1 MKGKKNR
8 EINIFSVSFLDVLA
22 NTIGGLAFLLIFTAL
37 MIGIIVF
44 GPPIITTQK
53 LPDGYHQKEYTV
65 WLGAREGLGKFH
77 WSFGEGERPKG
88 LQLDSTDGKLS
99 GVLAL
104 ASKDGGRKTFEFTIV
119 CESRT
124 DTVKKKP
131 DSPQVKKSSPPD
143 TTKAKEPPKLT
154 DRKFQLTVR
163 RQAPIDVEPLRILTG
178 KDLPAAFLRQPYPL
192 AFAAEG
198 GQTPYRW
205 TASGDFPAGLN
216 LTAEGRITGAPS
228 QARRFRFN
236 VTVATPQGE
245 SRSDTVSLAVSEK
258 YPPPPPVPPLRVLT
272 QRIPDA
278 VAERN
283 YYLTL
288 AAQGGTPP
296 YTWSANGIPNW
307 LQANSNATAFAGRPG
322 LLDIDSSRVIWQVTD
337 SRNSSAQSDPM
348 KLEVLPPAGRR
359 PPPLR
364 IKTQSLPDA
373 RVAQAY
379 ELAVA
384 VEGGF
389 PPYTWTSSAAV
400 TAIGVSFAA
409 TDGALRG
416 TPTRAGNFSFPITVT
431 DVANQQATVDLQLR
445 VHPPLLPLQILTN
458 EKAPEGRAGQ
468 SYNLALSAVGGF
480 PPYRWQF
487 TSGELPSGL
496 TLDESSGRIS
506 GTLMRAGTWRS
517 QLAVTD
523 AAGQSPEDRLALEMI
538 ILTSRGVRQLI
549 ITTKALPT
557 LLAGES
563 ADVTLAC
570 EGGAEPYQWQTP
582 NALPDGVRL
591 ESGRIV
597 GEPSSAGTYD
607 VKLIVNDASGETATA
622 MFKLVVKNMVP
633 KWLAWLLGALLGLAF
648 LLLVW
653 LIPAYLKNRRALNP
667 QPLRILTDAIPNARA
682 SCDYTV
688 QLACIGGSPPYRWR
702 VTDGELPPGLQLT
715 PEGKI
720 LGRPFENI
728 GVDKTKDVPFTVEV
742 KDDLGAT
749 ATQRL

>member
-44 GPPIITTQK
+44 GPPVITTQK

-77 WSFGEGERPKG
+77 WSFGEGARPRG
-88 LQLDSTDGKLS
+88 LQLDSTEGKLS
-99 GVLAL
+99 GVLVL
-104 ASKDGGRKTFEFTIV
+104 ADHDGSKKIFEFTII

-124 DTVKKKP
+124 DTVRKQP
-131 DSPQVKKSSPPD
+131 ASAQGPAQLSAD
-143 TTKAKEPPKLT
+143 TTKTKEPPKLT
-154 DRKFQLTVR
+154 NRKFQLTVR
-163 RQAPIDVEPLRILTG
+163 RQAPIDVEPLRILTESS
-178 KDLPAAFLRQPYPL
+178 LPAAFLRQPYPL

-216 LTAEGRITGAPS
+216 LTSEGKITGAPS
-228 QARRFRFN
+228 DARRFTFN

-245 SRSDTVSLAVSEK
+245 SQSDTFSLAVSEQ

-272 QRIPDA
+272 RRIPDA
-278 VAERN
+278 VAQRD

-296 YTWSANGIPNW
+296 YTWSASGIPNW
-307 LQANSNATAFAGRPG
+307 LRANSNAAAFAGKPG

-348 KLEVLPPAGRR
+348 KLDVLPPAGRR

-389 PPYTWTSSAAV
+389 PPYTWTSSAAS
-400 TAIGVSFAA
+400 TAIGVSFIS
-409 TDGALRG
+409 TEGALRG
-416 TPTRAGNFSFPITVT
+416 TPTRAGNFSFPIIVT
-431 DVANQQATVDLQLR
+431 DAANQQASAELQLHIR
-445 VHPPLLPLQILTN
+445 PALLPIEILTN

-468 SYNLALSAVGGF
+468 PYNLALSAVGGY
-480 PPYRWQF
+480 PPYRWQL
-487 TSGELPSGL
+487 TAGELPSGL
-496 TLDESSGRIS
+496 TLNDSTGRIS
-506 GTLMRAGTWRS
+506 GTLDKAGSWRN
-517 QLAVTD
+517 QFAVAD
-523 AAGQSPEDRLALEMI
+523 AEGQSPEEQLALEMT

-557 LLAGES
+557 LLVSES

-582 NALPDGVRL
+582 NTLPDGVRL
-591 ESGRIV
+591 ESGRLV
-597 GEPSSAGTYD
+597 GEPSQAGTYD
-607 VKLIVNDASGETATA
+607 VQLIVNDASGETATA
-622 MFKLVVKNMVP
+622 AFKLVVKNMVP
-633 KWLAWLLGALLGLAF
+633 RWLAWLLGALLVLAI
-648 LLLVW
+648 LLLAW
-653 LIPAYLKNRRALNP
+653 LIPAYLKNRRALNV
-667 QPLRILTDAIPNARA
+667 QPLRILTDAIPNGRA
-682 SCDYTV
+682 SSEYTV
-688 QLACIGGSPPYRWR
+688 QLACDGGAPPYRWR
-702 VTDGELPPGLQLT
+702 LIEGELPPGLQLT

-720 LGRPFENI
+720 AGRPFEGI

-742 KDDLGAT
+742 KDDLGTT

>member
-44 GPPIITTQK
+44 GPPVITTQK

-77 WSFGEGERPKG
+77 WSFGEGARPKG
-88 LQLDSTDGKLS
+88 LQLDSTEGKLS

-104 ASKDGGRKTFEFTIV
+104 SSNDGSKKTFEFDIA
-119 CESRT
+119 CETRE
-124 DTVKKKP
+124 DTVRRKP
-131 DSPQVKKSSPPD
+131 AGQAQLSPD
-143 TTKAKEPPKLT
+143 TTKAKDQPKRT
-154 DRKFQLTVR
+154 NRKFQLTVR

-178 KDLPAAFLRQPYPL
+178 EDLPAAFLRQPYPL

-205 TASGDFPAGLN
+205 TVSGDFPSGLD
-216 LTAEGRITGAPS
+216 LTAEGKITGAPS
-228 QARRFRFN
+228 EARRFRFN

-245 SRSDTVSLAVSEK
+245 SRSDTFSLAVSEK
-258 YPPPPPVPPLRVLT
+258 YPPPPPVPPLKVLT
-272 QRIPDA
+272 KRIPDA

-283 YYLTL
+283 YDLTL
-288 AAQGGTPP
+288 AAEGGTPP
-296 YTWSANGIPNW
+296 YTWSASGIPAW
-307 LQANSNATAFAGRPG
+307 LRTNSNATAFTGRPG
-322 LLDIDSSRVIWQVTD
+322 LLDIDSSRVVWQVTD
-337 SRNSSAQSDPM
+337 SRNSSAQSEPM

-373 RVAQAY
+373 RIAQAY
-379 ELAVA
+379 DLAVA
-384 VEGGF
+384 IEGGF
-389 PPYTWTSSAAV
+389 PSYSWTSSAAQTQSGLSFS
-400 TAIGVSFAA
+400 TAE
-409 TDGALRG
+409 GALRG
-416 TPTRAGNFSFPITVT
+416 TPTRAGVFPFPLTVT
-431 DVANQQATVDLQLR
+431 DAANQQATADLQLR
-445 VHPPLLPLQILTN
+445 IRPALLPVQILTN

-468 SYNLALSAVGGF
+468 PYNLALSAVGGY
-480 PPYRWQF
+480 PPYRWQLI
-487 TSGELPSGL
+487 SGELPLGL
-496 TLDESSGRIS
+496 ALNDSTGRIS
-506 GTLMRAGTWRS
+506 GTLEKAGTWRS
-517 QLAVTD
+517 QFAVAD
-523 AAGQSPEDRLALEMI
+523 AEGQSPENQLALEMT
-538 ILTSRGVRQLI
+538 ILTSRGVRQLL

-582 NALPDGVRL
+582 NTLPDGVRL
-591 ESGRIV
+591 ESGRLV
-597 GEPSSAGTYD
+597 GEPSQAGTYD
-607 VKLIVNDASGETATA
+607 VQLIVNDASGETAAA

-633 KWLAWLLGALLGLAF
+633 KWLAWLLGALLILAS
-648 LLLVW
+648 LLLIW
-653 LIPAYLKNRRALNP
+653 LMTAYLKNRRALNP

-682 SCDYTV
+682 SCEYAV
-688 QLACIGGSPPYRWR
+688 HLACIGGSPPYRWR
-702 VTDGELPPGLQLT
+702 VTAGELPPGLQLT
-715 PEGKI
+715 SEGKI
-720 LGRPFENI
+720 VGRPFEGI